1 MCNGLTFM
9 GTKQLRIND
18 PEQIRS
24 RVGIFLGK
32 KINIVMVDNTVM
44 FGVLKEVKSSEIIL
58 LNMRLKKI
66 SYPLAK
72 IAEVYLDTKV

>member
-1 MCNGLTFM
+1 M
-9 GTKQLRIND
+9 GTRQLRLSD
-18 PEQIRS
+18 PTQIRS
-24 RVGIFLGK
+24 RISNFLGK
-32 KINIVMVDNTVM
+32 KINIVMMDNTVM

-66 SYPLAK
+66 SYPFAE